1 MSASS
6 STSCAASSPSP
17 SPSPP
22 TIRRNRKRRLTPPSS
37 ITLSLLTIVA
47 PVFVPVLP
55 TAHAFITYREVLEP
69 HPHDTSNLPAPLSDL
84 SVAFS
89 MAPVRITRSDSFIH
103 TFLCVK

>member
-1 MSASS
+1 
-6 STSCAASSPSP
+6 
-17 SPSPP
+17 
-22 TIRRNRKRRLTPPSS
+22 
-37 ITLSLLTIVA
+37 LSLLTIVA